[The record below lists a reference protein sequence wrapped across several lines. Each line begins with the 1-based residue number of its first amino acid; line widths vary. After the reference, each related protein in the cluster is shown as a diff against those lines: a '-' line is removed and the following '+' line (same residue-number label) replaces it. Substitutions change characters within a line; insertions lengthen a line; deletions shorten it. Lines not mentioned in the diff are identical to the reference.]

1 MVKVLAVDDE
11 APIRQWL
18 YYCISRLPGF
28 RCVAASSAQEGIEL
42 AQVEAPDIVLSDI
55 EMPGMN
61 GLQMLEHIRRRLPD
75 IYAVILTSHEDF
87 DYARTAL
94 KQGCAEYILKTEMTE
109 DGLAAVLEKARAALE
124 TQRTSEHARVSR
136 ERFLQALALRGNTA
150 DLSPEEL
157 ARQDLPLRQGPI
169 LAVDCRHA
177 GGATPQLLTGGL
189 TGVDSAV
196 SFTLGADH
204 LLLVANVIDAARRN
218 TARISA
224 DCERLFADRPD
235 VCCGISDCFAGPGQL
250 AAAIANARYRCSLCF
265 YEPQRRV
272 FWSGA
277 PASDSGELDRFQLEY
292 MRLLIDQDFPAA
304 CARLRRLIQTARQQ
318 RPARIDR
325 FLDAVT
331 SAVVSYLH
339 FACDN
344 TEEADRSARQARSA
358 LQDAANI
365 DQVQAQVEA
374 VFAPLLETSAQTD
387 GKTMQVR
394 KAIEYLD
401 RHYAER
407 ITLAE
412 LAEQAGFS
420 PEHFSRVF
428 RRETGVNYI
437 AYLNNLRMKHAV
449 QLLEQTD
456 CKVYEIAE
464 KVGFSS
470 LSYFST
476 AFKKKFGKNPYEYQV
491 NHQRGRQG
499 TSEPPA
505 KE

>member
-1 MVKVLAVDDE
+1 MIKVLAVDDE

-42 AQVEAPDIVLSDI
+42 AQVEVPDIVLSDV

-75 IYAVILTSHEDF
+75 IYAIILTSHEDF

-94 KQGCAEYILKTEMTE
+94 KQGCAEYILKAEMTE
-109 DGLAAVLEKARAALE
+109 DGLSAILEKARAELE
-124 TQRTSEHARVSR
+124 KQRTSEHARISR
-136 ERFLQALALRGNTA
+136 ERFLQALALRGSTA
-150 DLSPEEL
+150 NLPPEEL
-157 ARQDLPLRQGPI
+157 ARQDLPLHPSPI
-169 LAVDCRHA
+169 LAVDCRHTA
-177 GGATPQLLTGGL
+177 GSVTPEALIGGL
-189 TGVDSAV
+189 AGIGSAV
-196 SFTLGADH
+196 FFTLGADH
-204 LLLVANVIDAARRN
+204 LLMVANVTDSPHRS
-218 TARISA
+218 TARIGA
-224 DCERLFADRPD
+224 CCERLFSGRPD
-235 VCCGISDCFAGPGQL
+235 VICGVSDCFDGPGHL
-250 AAAIANARYRCSLCF
+250 PAAIASARYRCSLCF
-265 YEPQRRV
+265 YEPQRQV
-272 FWSGA
+272 FWSGI
-277 PASDSGELDRFQLEY
+277 PADSPGVPDRFQLEY
-292 MRLLIDQDFPAA
+292 LRLLIDQDFPSAFQ
-304 CARLRRLIQTARQQ
+304 RLYQFIQATRSE
-318 RPARIDR
+318 RPARIGT
-325 FLDAVT
+325 FVDAVA

-339 FACDN
+339 FACD
-344 TEEADRSARQARSA
+344 EPQQADLRAQEARAA
-358 LQDAANI
+358 LQCATDI
-365 DQVQAQVEA
+365 DQVQRLVES
-374 VFAPLLETSAQTD
+374 VFAPLLETSAQTN

-394 KAIEYLD
+394 RGIEYLN

-420 PEHFSRVF
+420 AEHFSRVF

-437 AYLNNLRMKHAV
+437 TYLNNLRMKHAV

-491 NHQRGRQG
+491 SHQRSRREQ
-499 TSEPPA
+499 E
-505 KE
+505 

>member
-1 MVKVLAVDDE
+1 MIKVLAVDDE

-87 DYARTAL
+87 DYARAAL

-109 DGLAAVLEKARAALE
+109 DGLSAVLEKARAELE
-124 TQRTSEHARVSR
+124 KQRTSEHARVSR

-150 DLSPEEL
+150 DLPPEEL
-157 ARQDLPLRQGPI
+157 ARQDLPLRSVPI
-169 LAVDCRHA
+169 LALDCRHTA
-177 GGATPQLLTGGL
+177 GDVTPQLLTGGL

-196 SFTLGADH
+196 FFTLGADH
-204 LLLVANVIDAARRN
+204 LLMVANVTDSSRRN
-218 TARISA
+218 TARVSA

-235 VCCGISDCFAGPGQL
+235 VVCGISDCFGGPGQL
-250 AAAIANARYRCSLCF
+250 AAAIANARYRCSLSF
-265 YEPQRRV
+265 YEPQRGV
-272 FWSGA
+272 FWRGTPPADTGA
-277 PASDSGELDRFQLEY
+277 PDHFQLEY
-292 MRLLIDQDFPAA
+292 LRLLIDQDFLSA
-304 CARLRRLIQTARQQ
+304 CRRLRQFIQAARQE
-318 RPARIDR
+318 RPARIGS
-325 FLDAVT
+325 FLDTVI
-331 SAVVSYLH
+331 SALVSYLH
-339 FACDN
+339 FACDDPQQ
-344 TEEADRSARQARSA
+344 ADRRAQEVRCA
-358 LQDAANI
+358 LQQTADI
-365 DQVQAQVEA
+365 DQVQRQVEL
-374 VFAPLLETSAQTD
+374 VFAPLLETSAQTG

-420 PEHFSRVF
+420 AEHFSRVF

-437 AYLNNLRMKHAV
+437 TYLNNLRMKHAV

-491 NHQRGRQG
+491 SHQRGRQEQG
-499 TSEPPA
+499 
-505 KE
+505 

>member
-1 MVKVLAVDDE
+1 MIKVLAVDDE

-28 RCVAASSAQEGIEL
+28 RCVAASSAREGIQL
-42 AQVEAPDIVLSDI
+42 AQVEAPDIVVSDI

-75 IYAVILTSHEDF
+75 IYTVILTSHEDF

-109 DGLAAVLEKARAALE
+109 DGLSAVLETARAQLE

-136 ERFLQALALRGNTA
+136 ERFLQALALRGSTA
-150 DLSPEEL
+150 DLPPEEL
-157 ARQDLPLRQGPI
+157 ARQDLPLREGPI
-169 LAVDCRHA
+169 LVVDCRHTA
-177 GGATPQLLTGGL
+177 GDVTPQLLTGGL

-196 SFTLGADH
+196 FFTLGADH
-204 LLLVANVIDAARRN
+204 LLMVANVTDAARHN
-218 TARISA
+218 TARLSA
-224 DCERLFADRPD
+224 DCERLFAGRPD
-235 VCCGISDCFAGPGQL
+235 VTCGVSDSFPGPGQL
-250 AAAIANARYRCSLCF
+250 AAAIANARYRCALRF
-265 YEPQRRV
+265 YEPGCRV
-272 FWSGA
+272 FWNGA
-277 PASDSGELDRFQLEY
+277 PAADTGALDRFQLEY
-292 MRLLIDQDFPAA
+292 IRLLIDQDFPSA
-304 CARLRRLIQTARQQ
+304 CRRLLQFIRAARQE
-318 RPARIDR
+318 RPARINT
-325 FLDAVT
+325 FVDAVS
-331 SAVVSYLH
+331 SALVSYLH
-339 FACDN
+339 FACDDPG
-344 TEEADRSARQARSA
+344 EADDQAQKVRTA
-358 LQDAANI
+358 LQQAEDI
-365 DQVQAQVEA
+365 DQVQHQVER
-374 VFAPLLETSAQTD
+374 VFAPLLETAAQTD

-401 RHYAER
+401 RHYAQR

-437 AYLNNLRMKHAV
+437 TYLNNLRMKHAV

-464 KVGFSS
+464 EVGFSS

-491 NHQRGRQG
+491 SHQRGSRKQG
-499 TSEPPA
+499 
-505 KE
+505 